1 MFVGSLV
8 IESQPSGAAVF
19 VDRGRVGISPVR
31 LSKVRAGSHTVRID
45 LDGYERWSRA
55 VAVVTN
61 QSTRVTAMMERDP

>member
-1 MFVGSLV
+1 M
-8 IESQPSGAAVF
+8 
-19 VDRGRVGISPVR
+19 SPIR